1 MMKTKI
7 VFAGTPDLAA
17 CVLASLLAEK
27 SFEVV
32 LVLSQPDMPV
42 GRKQIIEATP
52 VKALAL
58 EHGIEVLQPQKIGSI
73 SEYLRE
79 LAPDFLIVAAYAQL
93 VPPEVL
99 KIAKYESLNVHA
111 SLLPKYRGASVI
123 QAPILNGDAGTGVT
137 IIRMVDK
144 LDAGAIFAQQS
155 LAIDKAETT
164 ESLTDKL
171 AQLGGQLIV
180 QTIKDIVAGKIEP
193 IEQDPSLVTYVKKL
207 TKADGLIDW
216 TREAVYLERFVR
228 AMSPWP
234 SAWTW
239 LSGRQLKILAISEI
253 IELDTYKPGKV
264 FVYNNQ
270 LAIQTGKGAVIVSRL
285 QAEGKRPM
293 SSQEFVNGYSEIIG
307 VILA

>member
-123 QAPILNGDAGTGVT
+123 QAPILNGDTETGVT

-144 LDAGAIFAQQS
+144 LDAGAVFAQQS
-155 LAIDKAETT
+155 LAIAKAETT

-239 LSGRQLKILAISEI
+239 MSGRQLKILAISEI

>member
-17 CVLASLLAEK
+17 CVLTSLLAEK

-123 QAPILNGDAGTGVT
+123 QAPILNGDAETGVT

-155 LAIDKAETT
+155 LAIAKAETT

-193 IEQDPSLVTYVKKL
+193 IEQDPSLATYVKKL

-239 LSGRQLKILAISEI
+239 MSGRQLKILAISEI

-293 SSQEFVNGYSEIIG
+293 SSQEFVNGYSEIVG
-307 VILA
+307 VILS

>member
-17 CVLASLLAEK
+17 CVLASLLAQE

-73 SEYLRE
+73 TEYLRE

-99 KIAKYESLNVHA
+99 KIAKYQSLNVHA

-123 QAPILNGDAGTGVT
+123 QAPILNGDTESGVT

-155 LAIDKAETT
+155 LVIDKAETT

-180 QTIKDIVAGKIEP
+180 QTIKDVVAGKIEP

-239 LSGRQLKILAISEI
+239 MSGRQLKILAISEI

-293 SSQEFVNGYSEIIG
+293 SSQEFVNGYSEIVG
-307 VILA
+307 VVLA

>member
-17 CVLASLLAEK
+17 CVLASLLAQE

-73 SEYLRE
+73 TEYLRE

-99 KIAKYESLNVHA
+99 KIAKYQSLNVHA

-123 QAPILNGDAGTGVT
+123 QAPILNGDTESGVT

-155 LAIDKAETT
+155 LVIDKAETT

-180 QTIKDIVAGKIEP
+180 QTIKDVVAGKIEP

-239 LSGRQLKILAISEI
+239 MSGRQLKILAISEI

-293 SSQEFVNGYSEIIG
+293 SSQEFVNGYGEIVG
-307 VILA
+307 VVLA

>member
-17 CVLASLLAEK
+17 CVLASLLAEE

-73 SEYLRE
+73 AEYLRE

-123 QAPILNGDAGTGVT
+123 QAPILNGDTESGVT

-155 LAIDKAETT
+155 LVIDKAETT

-180 QTIKDIVAGKIEP
+180 QTIKDIVAGKAQAA
-193 IEQDPSLVTYVKKL
+193 EQDPSLVTYVKKL

-239 LSGRQLKILAISEI
+239 MSGRQLKILAISEI

-293 SSQEFVNGYSEIIG
+293 SSQEFVNGYSEIVG
-307 VILA
+307 VVLA

>member
-123 QAPILNGDAGTGVT
+123 QAPILNGDAETGVT

-239 LSGRQLKILAISEI
+239 MSGRQLKILAISEI

>member
-123 QAPILNGDAGTGVT
+123 QAPILNGDAETGVT

-216 TREAVYLERFVR
+216 TRE
-228 AMSPWP
+228 
-234 SAWTW
+234 
-239 LSGRQLKILAISEI
+239 
-253 IELDTYKPGKV
+253 LD
-264 FVYNNQ
+264 
-270 LAIQTGKGAVIVSRL
+270 
-285 QAEGKRPM
+285 
-293 SSQEFVNGYSEIIG
+293 
-307 VILA
+307 

>member
-123 QAPILNGDAGTGVT
+123 QAPILNGDAETGVT

-155 LAIDKAETT
+155 LAIAKAETT

-239 LSGRQLKILAISEI
+239 MSGRQLKILAISEI

>member
-58 EHGIEVLQPQKIGSI
+58 EHGIEVLQPQNIGSI

-123 QAPILNGDAGTGVT
+123 QAPILNGDAETGVT

-155 LAIDKAETT
+155 LAIAKAETT

-239 LSGRQLKILAISEI
+239 MSGRQLKILAISEI

>member
-123 QAPILNGDAGTGVT
+123 QAPILNGDAETGVT

-239 LSGRQLKILAISEI
+239 MSGRQLKILAISEI

-293 SSQEFVNGYSEIIG
+293 SSQEFVNGYSEIVG
-307 VILA
+307 VILS